1 LCRFSIDLA
10 RLLLFT
16 ILSRSMVH
24 VHSNLGSLN
33 MKNILAL
40 LMIAGLLLGG
50 CAKKPLIDDQ
60 VADEPVP
67 VAAVVEPEPPADPV
81 QTIIEEIQKTA
92 PERVA
97 KIFFAFDSAQLTP
110 ASREALQAN
119 ALWLNATPE
128 MRIVIEGHTDERGSN
143 NYNLGLGE
151 KRAQAARAFLLSL
164 GIAAERIATISYG
177 EEKPA
182 MPGSN
187 EEAWAQNRRA
197 LFQIAN

>member
-60 VADEPVP
+60 VADESVP